1 LHEVSGSPP
10 EPIHVLIVDDDA
22 GSRLLMRRALE
33 RAGLVVSEAADGSSA
48 VAAVEAGE
56 CNAVLMDVEMP
67 SMNGYEAC
75 KAIRARPGGAHLPIM
90 MVTGRDDVGS
100 INQSY
105 QAGATD
111 FLAKPINWNLLGHRV
126 QYLVRGGRLVQE
138 LEESEGR
145 QRAMLDALPD
155 LLLVVDAHGR
165 IVDRLGATDNH
176 PFLAA
181 GTSCQLKVTDLVE
194 GDAVRAIAHALD
206 DCRVRSERI
215 EVEFECMRDGVER
228 RFETRIVPY
237 DRGRLLL
244 VLRDVTERHRAANRI
259 RELAFF
265 DPLTQLPNRQYLLQ
279 LLEEARRE
287 AATTGERFAVVRINL
302 DEFKRI
308 NDSIGHGAGD
318 ALLQAVAA
326 RLGTF
331 LKLERDGAVTMPLAR
346 LAGDEF
352 AVAIRHLQSDAD
364 VQHAITNI
372 MAAFASPYVIRHRD
386 FFVTCTIGIAIFPD
400 HGSFADELL
409 RTAGLALHEAK
420 TSGGNR
426 GIVYSEHMRAR
437 SVARLELET
446 ELRRALD
453 SNELFLVYQP
463 QIELASGRIASVE
476 ALVRWR
482 HPARGIVPPDEFIP
496 IAEESGLIVPLSDL
510 VMRQALRQ
518 IAQWRKDGCRDVR
531 VAVNV
536 SGAQFEAPGFS
547 DWVFAHLEE
556 VGLPGACL
564 ELEITESLL
573 MVDEAAAALAVRAV
587 RELGVHVAIDDF
599 GTGYSS
605 LAYLKHFPIE
615 ALKIDR
621 SFVADLGRDSN
632 DAAICA
638 AIIAMGRQLGLKI
651 VAEGVETK
659 EQMQFLTAHGCTLA
673 QGFYI
678 ARPMEAAEMAVML
691 RIGTNEVPML
701 PVPER
706 MHTDVV
712 IADYQADMLL
722 KVASNKKS
730 R

>member
-1 LHEVSGSPP
+1 MAPSAGDQ
-10 EPIHVLIVDDDA
+10 IHVLIVDDDA

-33 RAGLVVSEAADGSSA
+33 RSGFVVSEAADGAAA
-48 VAAVEAGE
+48 VAAVEAGA
-56 CNAVLMDVEMP
+56 CHAVLMDVEMP
-67 SMNGYEAC
+67 QMNGYEAC
-75 KAIRARPGGAHLPIM
+75 RAIRALAGGAHLPIM
-90 MVTGRDDVGS
+90 MVTGRDDTTS

-105 QAGATD
+105 KAGATD

-126 QYLVRGGRLVQE
+126 QYLVRGGRLVQD

-155 LLLVVDAHGR
+155 LLLVVDLYDR
-165 IVDRLGATDNH
+165 IVDRLGAADNH
-176 PFLAA
+176 PFLDGGMKAEQKIA
-181 GTSCQLKVTDLVE
+181 ELVS
-194 GDAVRAIAHALD
+194 GDAARAIAHALD
-206 DCRVRSERI
+206 DCRVRNERT
-215 EVEFECMRDGVER
+215 EVEFECIRDGVER

-244 VLRDVTERHRAANRI
+244 VLRDVTDRHRAANRI

-279 LLEEARRE
+279 LIEEARRE
-287 AATTGERFAVVRINL
+287 ALTTGERFAVVRINL
-302 DEFKRI
+302 DQFKRI

-318 ALLQAVAA
+318 ALLQAVAS

-331 LKLERDGAVTMPLAR
+331 LKLEKDGAVTMPLAR
-346 LAGDEF
+346 LTGDEF

-364 VQHAITNI
+364 VQNAINNI
-372 MAAFASPYVIRHRD
+372 TAAFASPFMIRHRD
-386 FFVTCTIGIAIFPD
+386 FFVTCTIGIAVFPD

-426 GIVYSEHMRAR
+426 GIIYSEHMRAR
-437 SVARLELET
+437 SVKRLELET

-453 SNELFLVYQP
+453 SDELFLAYQP
-463 QIELASGRIASVE
+463 QIELSSGRIASVE

-482 HPARGIVPPDEFIP
+482 HPTRGIVPPDEFISV
-496 IAEESGLIVPLSDL
+496 AEESGLIVQLSDL
-510 VMRQALRQ
+510 VMRHALRQ
-518 IAQWRKDGCRDVR
+518 ISSWWQQGCRDLR

-536 SGAQFEAPGFS
+536 SGAQFEAPGFP
-547 DWVFAHLEE
+547 DWVFAHLDEA
-556 VGLPGACL
+556 GLPGACL

-573 MVDEAAAALAVRAV
+573 MADDEAAARAVRAV

-615 ALKIDR
+615 SLKIDR

-651 VAEGVETK
+651 VAEGVETR
-659 EQMQFLTAHGCTLA
+659 EQLEFLSTHGCTLA
-673 QGFYI
+673 QGFFI
-678 ARPMEAAEMAVML
+678 AKPMEAAQMSKL
-691 RIGTNEVPML
+691 LKLGTNEAPIMAMSL
-701 PVPER
+701 PAKNEAPL
-706 MHTDVV
+706 
-712 IADYQADMLL
+712 ADYQAEMLL
-722 KVASNKKS
+722 KVAKQ
-730 R
+730 

>member
-1 LHEVSGSPP
+1 VPGTISN

-33 RAGLVVSEAADGSSA
+33 RAGFVVSEAADGHAA
-48 VAAVEAGE
+48 VAAVEAGQ

-67 SMNGYEAC
+67 TMNGYQAC
-75 KAIRARPGGAHLPIM
+75 QAIRARAGGTHLPIM
-90 MVTGRDDVGS
+90 MVTGRDDVAS

-138 LEESEGR
+138 VEESEAR

-155 LLLVVDAHGR
+155 LLLVVDMYDR

-176 PFLAA
+176 PFLQ
-181 GTSCQLKVTDLVE
+181 GGVKQDQKISELVS
-194 GDAVRAIAHALD
+194 GDAARAITHALD
-206 DCRVRSERI
+206 DCRVRNERT
-215 EVEFECMRDGVER
+215 ELEFEAFRDGVER

-237 DRGRLLL
+237 DKGRLLV
-244 VLRDVTERHRAANRI
+244 VLRDVTERHRANNRI

-287 AATTGERFAVVRINL
+287 AAATGERFAVVRINL
-302 DEFKRI
+302 DNFKRI

-318 ALLQAVAA
+318 ALLQAVAL

-346 LAGDEF
+346 LTNDEF

-364 VQHAITNI
+364 VQNVVNNVV
-372 MAAFASPYVIRHRD
+372 AAFASPYLIRHRD
-386 FFVTCTIGIAIFPD
+386 FFVSCTLGIAIFPD
-400 HGSFADELL
+400 HGSFGDELL
-409 RTAGLALHEAK
+409 RTAGLALQEAR
-420 TSGGNR
+420 TGGSNR
-426 GIVYSEHMRAR
+426 GVIYSEHMRAR

-446 ELRRALD
+446 ELRRALEQ
-453 SNELFLVYQP
+453 NELFLVYQP
-463 QIELASGRIASVE
+463 QIEVSSGRIASVE

-482 HPARGIVPPDEFIP
+482 HPVRGIVPPDEFISV
-496 IAEESGLIVPLSDL
+496 AEESGLIVQLSDL
-510 VMRQALRQ
+510 VMRQALKQ
-518 IAQWRKDGCRDVR
+518 ISEWWKAGCRDLR

-536 SGAQFEAPGFS
+536 SGAQFEAPGFP
-547 DWVFAHLEE
+547 DWVFAHLDEA
-556 VGLPGACL
+556 GLPGACL

-651 VAEGVETK
+651 VAEGVETA
-659 EQMQFLTAHGCTLA
+659 EQLQFLATHGCTLA

-678 ARPMEAAEMAVML
+678 ARPVEAAEMGKLL
-691 RIGTNEVPML
+691 RIGEGGAVPL
-701 PVPER
+701 IDVTGRKSLDVPL
-706 MHTDVV
+706 
-712 IADYQADMLL
+712 ADYEADLLL
-722 KVASNKKS
+722 KVAKK
-730 R
+730 

>member
-1 LHEVSGSPP
+1 
-10 EPIHVLIVDDDA
+10 VLIVDDDT

-33 RAGLVVSEAADGSSA
+33 RAGFLISEAADGNAA
-48 VAAVEAGE
+48 VAAVEAGQ

-67 SMNGYEAC
+67 TMNGYEAC
-75 KAIRARPGGAHLPIM
+75 QAIRSRPRGAHLPIM
-90 MVTGRDDVGS
+90 MVTGRDDVAS

-126 QYLVRGGRLVQE
+126 QYLVRGGRLVQQ

-155 LLLVVDAHGR
+155 LLLVVDMYDR
-165 IVDRLGATDNH
+165 IVDRLGATENH
-176 PFLAA
+176 PFLQ
-181 GTSCQLKVTDLVE
+181 GGIKHEQKISELVS
-194 GDAVRAIAHALD
+194 GDAGRAITHALD
-206 DCRVRSERI
+206 DCRVRNERT
-215 EVEFECMRDGVER
+215 EVEFEAIREGIER

-287 AATTGERFAVVRINL
+287 AAATGERFAVVRINL
-302 DEFKRI
+302 DNFKRI
-308 NDSIGHGAGD
+308 NDSIGNGAGD
-318 ALLQAVAA
+318 ALLQAVAL

-364 VQHAITNI
+364 VQTTISNIT
-372 MAAFASPYVIRHRD
+372 AAFASPYLIRHRD
-386 FFVTCTIGIAIFPD
+386 FFVTCTLGIAVFPD

-409 RTAGLALHEAK
+409 RTAGLALHEARS
-420 TSGGNR
+420 TGGNR
-426 GIVYSEHMRAR
+426 GVIYSEHMRAR

-446 ELRRALD
+446 ELRRSLEQ
-453 SNELFLVYQP
+453 NELFLVYQP
-463 QIELASGRIASVE
+463 QIEVASGRIASVE

-482 HPARGIVPPDEFIP
+482 HPTRGTVPPDEFIP

-518 IAQWRKDGCRDVR
+518 ISRWWQAGCRDLR

-536 SGAQFEAPGFS
+536 SGAQFEAPGFP

-556 VGLPGACL
+556 AGLPGACL

-573 MVDEAAAALAVRAV
+573 MADEAAAALAVRAV

-651 VAEGVETK
+651 VAEGVETA
-659 EQMQFLTAHGCTLA
+659 EQLQFLATHGCTLA

-678 ARPMEAAEMAVML
+678 ARPVEAAEMEKML
-691 RIGTNEVPML
+691 RIGSNEPA
-701 PVPER
+701 
-706 MHTDVV
+706 V
-712 IADYQADMLL
+712 IAVPAAAAKAAIDVPLADYEAEMLL
-722 KVASNKKS
+722 KVAKQ
-730 R
+730 

>member
-1 LHEVSGSPP
+1 
-10 EPIHVLIVDDDA
+10 
-22 GSRLLMRRALE
+22 
-33 RAGLVVSEAADGSSA
+33 
-48 VAAVEAGE
+48 
-56 CNAVLMDVEMP
+56 
-67 SMNGYEAC
+67 
-75 KAIRARPGGAHLPIM
+75 
-90 MVTGRDDVGS
+90 
-100 INQSY
+100 
-105 QAGATD
+105 
-111 FLAKPINWNLLGHRV
+111 
-126 QYLVRGGRLVQE
+126 VQE

-155 LLLVVDAHGR
+155 LLLVVDMQDR
-165 IVDRLGATDNH
+165 IVDRLGYTENH
-176 PFLAA
+176 PFLA
-181 GTSCQLKVTDLVE
+181 GGLKHEQKIAELVA
-194 GDAVRAIAHALD
+194 GDAARAIAHALD
-206 DCRVRSERI
+206 DCRVRNERT

-237 DRGRLLL
+237 DKGRLLL

-287 AATTGERFAVVRINL
+287 AATTGERFAVVRVNIDN
-302 DEFKRI
+302 FKRI

-318 ALLQAVAA
+318 ALLQAVAS

-364 VQHAITNI
+364 VQNAITNI
-372 MAAFASPYVIRHRD
+372 TAAFASPYLIRHRD
-386 FFVTCTIGIAIFPD
+386 FFVTCTIGIAIFPE

-409 RTAGLALHEAK
+409 RTAGLALHEAR
-420 TSGGNR
+420 TAGGNR
-426 GIVYSEHMRAR
+426 GVIYSEHMRAR

-446 ELRRALD
+446 ELRHALD
-453 SNELFLVYQP
+453 SNEIFLVYQP
-463 QIELASGRIASVE
+463 QVEVATGRIASVE
-476 ALVRWR
+476 ALARWR
-482 HPARGIVPPDEFIP
+482 HPKRGIVPPDEFIP

-518 IAQWRKDGCRDVR
+518 ISEWWKAGCCDLR

-536 SGAQFEAPGFS
+536 SGAQFEAPGFP
-547 DWVFAHLEE
+547 DWVFAHLDEA
-556 VGLPGACL
+556 GLPGACL

-573 MVDEAAAALAVRAV
+573 MVDETAAALAVRAV

-659 EQMQFLTAHGCTLA
+659 EQLEFLATHGCTLA
-673 QGFYI
+673 QGYYI
-678 ARPMEAAEMAVML
+678 AKPVEAAEMAKLL
-691 RIGTNEVPML
+691 RIGLEDTGIIQVAVPSKKGG
-701 PVPER
+701 VPL
-706 MHTDVV
+706 
-712 IADYQADMLL
+712 ADYEAEMLL
-722 KVASNKKS
+722 KVAKK
-730 R
+730 

>member
-1 LHEVSGSPP
+1 MPMSGGK
-10 EPIHVLIVDDDA
+10 PIHVLIVDDDA

-33 RAGLVVSEAADGSSA
+33 RSGFTVSEAADGMAA
-48 VAAVEAGE
+48 VAAVETGE

-67 SMNGYEAC
+67 SMNGYDAC
-75 KAIRARPGGAHLPIM
+75 KAIRARAGGAHLPIM
-90 MVTGRDDVGS
+90 MVTGRDDVAS

-105 QAGATD
+105 QVGATD

-155 LLLVVDAHGR
+155 LLLVIDMQDR
-165 IVDRLGATDNH
+165 IVDRLGYTENH
-176 PFLAA
+176 PFLAGVKQEQKIA
-181 GTSCQLKVTDLVE
+181 ELVG
-194 GDAVRAIAHALD
+194 GDAARAIAHALE
-206 DCRVRSERI
+206 DCRVRNERT
-215 EVEFECMRDGVER
+215 EVEFECMRDGVDR

-237 DRGRLLL
+237 DKGRLLL

-287 AATTGERFAVVRINL
+287 AATTGERFAVVRVNIDN
-302 DEFKRI
+302 FKRI

-318 ALLQAVAA
+318 ALLQAVAS

-364 VQHAITNI
+364 VQNAITNI
-372 MAAFASPYVIRHRD
+372 TAAFASPYLIRHRD
-386 FFVTCTIGIAIFPD
+386 FFVTCTIGIAIFPE

-409 RTAGLALHEAK
+409 RTAGLALHEAR
-420 TSGGNR
+420 TAGGNR
-426 GIVYSEHMRAR
+426 GVIYSEHMRAR

-446 ELRRALD
+446 ELRHALD
-453 SNELFLVYQP
+453 ANEIFLVYQP
-463 QIELASGRIASVE
+463 QVEVATGRIASVE
-476 ALVRWR
+476 ALARWR
-482 HPARGIVPPDEFIP
+482 HPKRGIVPPDEFIP

-518 IAQWRKDGCRDVR
+518 ISEWWKAGCCDLR

-536 SGAQFEAPGFS
+536 SGAQFEAPGFP
-547 DWVFAHLEE
+547 DWVFAHLDEA
-556 VGLPGACL
+556 GLPGACL

-659 EQMQFLTAHGCTLA
+659 EQLEFLATHGCTLA
-673 QGFYI
+673 QGYYI
-678 ARPMEAAEMAVML
+678 AKPVEAAEMAKLL
-691 RIGTNEVPML
+691 RIGLEDTGIIQVAVPSKKGG
-701 PVPER
+701 VPL
-706 MHTDVV
+706 
-712 IADYQADMLL
+712 ADYEAEMLL
-722 KVASNKKS
+722 KVAKK
-730 R
+730 

>member
-1 LHEVSGSPP
+1 MATTTDNQ
-10 EPIHVLIVDDDA
+10 IHVLIVDDDA

-33 RAGLVVSEAADGSSA
+33 RSGFLISEAADGAAA
-48 VAAVEAGE
+48 VAAVEAGA

-67 SMNGYEAC
+67 QMNGYEAC
-75 KAIRARPGGAHLPIM
+75 KAIRSRPGGAHLPIM
-90 MVTGRDDVGS
+90 MVTGRDDVAS

-155 LLLVVDAHGR
+155 LLLVVDSSDC
-165 IVDRLGATDNH
+165 IVDRLGAADNH
-176 PFLAA
+176 PFLT
-181 GTSCQLKVTDLVE
+181 GPVTTTRKITDLVA
-194 GDAVRAIAHALD
+194 GDASRSIAHALE
-206 DCRVRSERI
+206 DCRVRNERT
-215 EVEFECMRDGVER
+215 EVEFEAMREGAER

-302 DEFKRI
+302 DQFKRI
-308 NDSIGHGAGD
+308 NDSLGHGAGD
-318 ALLQAVAA
+318 ALLQAVAS

-346 LAGDEF
+346 LTGDEF
-352 AVAIRHLQSDAD
+352 AVAIRHLEHDND
-364 VQHAITNI
+364 VQAAINNI
-372 MAAFASPYVIRHRD
+372 MAAFASPFMIRHRD

-400 HGSFADELL
+400 HGHFADELL

-426 GIVYSEHMRAR
+426 GVIYSEHMRAR
-437 SVARLELET
+437 TVLRLELET
-446 ELRRALD
+446 ELRRALETD
-453 SNELFLVYQP
+453 ELFLAYQP
-463 QIELASGRIASVE
+463 QIELTTGRIASVE

-482 HPARGIVPPDEFIP
+482 HPTRGIVPPDEFISV
-496 IAEESGLIVPLSDL
+496 AEESGLIVPLSDL
-510 VMRQALRQ
+510 VMRRALRQ
-518 IAQWRKDGCRDVR
+518 ISEWWKAGCRDLR

-536 SGAQFEAPGFS
+536 SGAQFEAPGFP
-547 DWVFAHLEE
+547 DWVFAHLDEA
-556 VGLPGACL
+556 GLPGACL

-573 MVDEAAAALAVRAV
+573 MADEAAAALAVRAV

-615 ALKIDR
+615 SLKIDR

-651 VAEGVETK
+651 VAEGVET
-659 EQMQFLTAHGCTLA
+659 QSQLQFLTTHGCTLA

-678 ARPMEAAEMAVML
+678 AKPVEASEMSKLL
-691 RIGTNEVPML
+691 RIGSGEPAAMPIPLPAKRDVDVPL
-701 PVPER
+701 
-706 MHTDVV
+706 
-712 IADYQADMLL
+712 ADYEAEMLL
-722 KVASNKKS
+722 KVAKQ
-730 R
+730 

>member
-1 LHEVSGSPP
+1 VAPTGGT
-10 EPIHVLIVDDDA
+10 PIHVLIVDDDA

-33 RAGLVVSEAADGSSA
+33 RAGFVISEAADGSAA
-48 VAAVEAGE
+48 VAAIEAGD
-56 CNAVLMDVEMP
+56 CDAVLMDVEMP
-67 SMNGYEAC
+67 QMNGYDAC
-75 KAIRARPGGAHLPIM
+75 KAIRSRAGGAHLPIM
-90 MVTGRDDVGS
+90 MVTGRDDVAS

-105 QAGATD
+105 QVGATD

-138 LEESEGR
+138 LEMSEGR

-155 LLLVVDAHGR
+155 LLLVVDMYDR

-176 PFLAA
+176 PFLS
-181 GTSCQLKVTDLVE
+181 GGVKHEQKITELVN
-194 GDAVRAIAHALD
+194 GDAGRAIAHALD
-206 DCRVRSERI
+206 DCRVRNERT
-215 EVEFECMRDGVER
+215 EVEFECIRDGVER

-237 DRGRLLL
+237 DKGRLLL

-287 AATTGERFAVVRINL
+287 AATTGERFAVVRINI
-302 DEFKRI
+302 DNFKRI

-318 ALLQAVAA
+318 SLLQAVAS

-364 VQHAITNI
+364 VQVAINNI
-372 MAAFASPYVIRHRD
+372 TAAFASPYLIRHRD
-386 FFVTCTIGIAIFPD
+386 FFVTCTVGIAIFPD

-409 RTAGLALHEAK
+409 RTAGLALHEARNA
-420 TSGGNR
+420 GGNR
-426 GIVYSEHMRAR
+426 GVIYSEHMRAR
-437 SVARLELET
+437 TVARLELET
-446 ELRRALD
+446 ELRRALEQ
-453 SNELFLVYQP
+453 NELFLVYQP
-463 QIELASGRIASVE
+463 QIEVASGRIASVE

-482 HPARGIVPPDEFIP
+482 HPVKGIVPPDEFIP
-496 IAEESGLIVPLSDL
+496 VAEESGLIVQLSDL

-518 IAQWRKDGCRDVR
+518 ISEWWKAGCRDLR

-536 SGAQFEAPGFS
+536 SGTQFEAPGFP
-547 DWVFAHLEE
+547 DWVFAHLDEA
-556 VGLPGACL
+556 GLPGACL

-659 EQMQFLTAHGCTLA
+659 EQLQFLATHGCTLA

-678 ARPMEAAEMAVML
+678 AKPVDAAEMTKLL
-691 RIGTNEVPML
+691 RIGTDETARIALPTAARPTHDVPL
-701 PVPER
+701 
-706 MHTDVV
+706 
-712 IADYQADMLL
+712 ADYEADLLL
-722 KVASNKKS
+722 KAVKP
-730 R
+730 